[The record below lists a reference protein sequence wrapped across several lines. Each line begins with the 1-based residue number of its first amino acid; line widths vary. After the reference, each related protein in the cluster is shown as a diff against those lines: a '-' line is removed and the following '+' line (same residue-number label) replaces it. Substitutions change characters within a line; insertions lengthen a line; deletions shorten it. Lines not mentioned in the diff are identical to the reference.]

1 MIKDIIFLLKNG
13 YIVKK
18 IPILM
23 NYEMLKKDYIEKHR
37 EIIWTLLVEYCYL
50 IYDYRTV
57 TAKFDFKVVKH
68 PPLLCSI
75 ERK

>member
-1 MIKDIIFLLKNG
+1 
-13 YIVKK
+13 
-18 IPILM
+18 
-23 NYEMLKKDYIEKHR
+23 MLKKDYIEKHR